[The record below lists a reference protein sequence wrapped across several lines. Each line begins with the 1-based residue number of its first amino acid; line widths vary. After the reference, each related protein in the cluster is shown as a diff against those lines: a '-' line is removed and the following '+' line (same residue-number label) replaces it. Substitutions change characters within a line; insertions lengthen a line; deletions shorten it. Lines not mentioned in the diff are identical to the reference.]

1 MWESHL
7 RFCAVLMLIAIPI
20 ALADFLLLK
29 GKGGN
34 WISLDFRGVLIG
46 AYLIVLVIHVG
57 LSSLAIK
64 YFPQQGLGIIH
75 GMSALASIMVFSAGV
90 FVYFKWHDQREA
102 ARHKE
107 ISDSRAK
114 LVDVI
119 TLNDWRFLP
128 NPENATEIIVSVTV
142 SESGRFACG
151 ANGKDEPVN
160 ETDDMVWY
168 FNSENVKQR
177 QVAKNEQFIHSLPLK
192 RSRPGVPNTVE
203 ITLYLFADSSGSAG
217 VNIVKIFTPRVETDD
232 DGHNFYEVLPAP
244 NENLQ
249 KK

>member
-1 MWESHL
+1 
-7 RFCAVLMLIAIPI
+7 VLLLIAIPI

-29 GKGGN
+29 SKGD

-46 AYLIVLVIHVG
+46 AYLMVLVNHFV
-57 LSSLAIK
+57 LSSVALK
-64 YFPQQGLGIIH
+64 YFPEQGLWTLH
-75 GMSALASIMVFSAGV
+75 GMSALASIMMFSAGV
-90 FVYFKWHDQREA
+90 FVYFKWHDHREA
-102 ARHKE
+102 ARYE
-107 ISDSRAK
+107 ETRARRAK

-119 TLNDWRFLP
+119 TLNSWRFLP

-151 ANGKDEPVN
+151 ANGKDEPV
-160 ETDDMVWY
+160 DDAADVVWY

-177 QVAKNEQFIHSLPLK
+177 QVEKNEQFIHSLPLK
-192 RSRPGVPNTVE
+192 RSRPGVPNTIE

-217 VNIVKIFTPRVETDD
+217 TDIVKIFTPRVETDD
-232 DGHNFYEVLPAP
+232 DGHNFYEVLPAS

-249 KK
+249 KQ